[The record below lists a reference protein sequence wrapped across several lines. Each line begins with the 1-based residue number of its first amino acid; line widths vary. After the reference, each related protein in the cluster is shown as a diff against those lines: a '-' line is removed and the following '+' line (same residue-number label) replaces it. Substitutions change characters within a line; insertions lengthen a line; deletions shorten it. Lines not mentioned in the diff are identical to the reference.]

1 MPADAISSYGLR
13 GRVVT
18 MDASR
23 TVLGDGIV
31 WVAGG
36 SISDVTAASDRPPAH
51 AASPVISTA
60 GTIYPGMIELHNHL
74 AYDTLPLFP
83 IPRPYTKREEW
94 QGTVGYRRYVSGPA
108 GVIASV
114 PELIR
119 ATVRYVECKSLIS
132 GTTTSQGLTLR
143 TEQIKHLYQGI
154 VRDAELPDAP
164 GLVPARPKIGD
175 VTPDSLDSFRKSLA
189 GKGARILH
197 LAEGLPTSAAR
208 QHFLDLQAP
217 DGTWAITPE
226 FVGIH
231 ATGLN
236 AGDLA
241 VVAQHGGS
249 IVWSPFSNLILYRA
263 TADIATAMDLGIK
276 VALGSDWS
284 PTASKNLLNEL
295 KVAQIY
301 SRASNIG
308 LTDQQLVEMV
318 TISPAQILG
327 WQGLLGS
334 IEPAKLADLTVV
346 AGRTGEPYGH
356 LVDATESGIRL
367 VVIAG
372 TGRYGTPAL
381 LGKLSPVD
389 EQFEVAGQAR
399 AFHLDTKDPD
409 PVLGAV
415 ALGDAARTLADAL
428 EHMPERAA
436 AIGSADLGVVAHESV
451 AGASADDRWFLE
463 LDQPPI
469 AGVGPALSEG
479 VAPALLDLVTGAESF
494 ASIAVPLKLDPLATQ
509 GDDAFFA
516 MLANLAN
523 VPEAIRAELPRRYG
537 EEPRSPTADTGLAD
551 DDRPIAPLPLQE
563 LLDRPGDLTLRD
575 RRLIVGQAIVLLE
588 QAYVHLPIKRARYA
602 IDPLQRLRLLE
613 HSLQDHPNGDRGPES
628 RFHSELI
635 EIFTS
640 LRDLHTHYVPPEP
653 YRSHTVYLPFL
664 VEECTRDGRQQ
675 YIVSKVAAGAD
686 LDPSFAAGV
695 EVTHWSGTPIE
706 RAIERNADRQGGGNH
721 AARMARGTDA
731 LTIRTLG
738 RTAPP
743 DEDWVDVTYRTGD
756 GGERE
761 VRVRWHTY
769 QPFEPS
775 PFGDAQQAFAAA
787 APASTGD
794 LGRLAALGID
804 AQTTTVNLVR
814 RDLFARGRQAR
825 RAAAGADELA
835 TELPGVLRARVCHT
849 SIGDVI
855 HVRIFTFLVPDPTAF
870 VDEFL
875 RLCQARPSAGLIV
888 DVRGNGGGDIR
899 AAEQLLQ
906 VLTPRRIEP
915 EPAQFIVSPLIRQL
929 CSANQGGEVDLTPWA
944 KSVQDAVETGA
955 SFSTGFP
962 IGSADEANSRGQGYY
977 GPVVLV
983 TDARCYSATDIFA
996 AGFQDHGIGP
1006 VLGLAEFTGA
1016 GGANVW
1022 THGLLRQLLPARN
1035 TPLKPLPR
1043 QAAFRVA
1050 IRRTTRVGA
1059 HAGELLEDLGVAS
1072 GEVHHVTLDDLLE
1085 DNKDLIEAAAGLMR
1099 GHVPRSLE
1107 AEIEPTAEGVTI
1119 GVRSAHLDRVDAYI
1133 DQRPVGSQDVDH
1145 DRCVFRVPLTVIGP
1159 SPRLRLEGFERGCLA
1174 AVKVITVPGS
1184 PGATPSPPA
1193 AEGQTSPG

>member
-1 MPADAISSYGLR
+1 MPANPISSYGLR
-13 GRVVT
+13 GRVVA
-18 MDASR
+18 MDAPR
-23 TVLGDGIV
+23 TVLNDGIV

-51 AASPVISTA
+51 AGSPVISTA

-83 IPRPYTKREEW
+83 IPRLYTKREEW

-114 PELIR
+114 PELIQ

-175 VTPDSLDSFRKSLA
+175 VTPDGLDSFRKSLA
-189 GKGARILH
+189 GQGARILH

-226 FVGIH
+226 LAGIH
-231 ATGLN
+231 ATGLT
-236 AGDLA
+236 ADDLA

-249 IVWSPFSNLILYRA
+249 IVWSPFSNLILYGA
-263 TADIATAMDLGIK
+263 TADIATAMRLGIR

-301 SRASNIG
+301 SRDQKIGFPDPKAG
-308 LTDQQLVEMV
+308 LTGQQLVEMV
-318 TISPAQILG
+318 TINPAQILG

-334 IEPAKLADLTVV
+334 IEPGKLADLTVV
-346 AGRTGEPYGH
+346 AGRTGDHYGH
-356 LVDATESGIRL
+356 LVDATESDIRL
-367 VVIAG
+367 VVIGG

-389 EQFEVAGQAR
+389 EQFDVAGQPR

-409 PVLGAV
+409 PVLGAI
-415 ALGDAARTLADAL
+415 ALGDAARILADAL

-436 AIGSADLGVVAHESV
+436 AIGSADLGVAARESV

-509 GDDAFFA
+509 GDGAFFA

-523 VPEAIRAELPRRYG
+523 LPKAVRAELPGRYG
-537 EEPRSPTADTGLAD
+537 EEPRSPAPDAGLAD
-551 DDRPIAPLPLQE
+551 DDRPIAPLPLQQ
-563 LLDRPGDLTLRD
+563 LLDLPGDLTLRD

-588 QAYVHLPIKRARYA
+588 QAYVHLPVKRARYA
-602 IDPLQRLRLLE
+602 IDPLQRLRLME
-613 HSLQDHPNGDRGPES
+613 HGLQDHPNGGPGPES

-721 AARMARGTDA
+721 AARMARGMDA

-743 DEDWVDVTYRTGD
+743 DEDWVDITYRTGD
-756 GGERE
+756 GSGRE
-761 VRVRWHTY
+761 VRVRWQTY
-769 QPFEPS
+769 QPLEPS

-787 APASTGD
+787 APASAGE
-794 LGRLAALGID
+794 LSRRAALGID

-814 RDLFARGRQAR
+814 RDLFAHGWQAR
-825 RAAAGADELA
+825 RAAAGADELV

-870 VDEFL
+870 VGEFL

-929 CSANQGGEVDLTPWA
+929 CSANQGGEVDLSPWA

-1022 THGLLRQLLPARN
+1022 THELLRQLLPARN
-1035 TPLKPLPR
+1035 TPLKPLPH

-1072 GEVHHVTLDDLLE
+1072 SEVYHITFDDLLE

-1099 GHVPRSLE
+1099 GHVPRCLE
-1107 AEIEPTAEGVTI
+1107 ADIEPTGAGVTI
-1119 GVRSAHLDRVDAYI
+1119 QVRSANLDRVDAYI
-1133 DQRPVGSQDVDH
+1133 NQRPVGSENVDH
-1145 DRCVFRVPLTVIGP
+1145 DRCLFRVPHTVIGP
-1159 SPRLRLEGFERGCLA
+1159 NPELRLEGFEGGCLA
-1174 AVKVITVPGS
+1174 AVKVTTVPDS
-1184 PGATPSPPA
+1184 PGATR
-1193 AEGQTSPG
+1193 